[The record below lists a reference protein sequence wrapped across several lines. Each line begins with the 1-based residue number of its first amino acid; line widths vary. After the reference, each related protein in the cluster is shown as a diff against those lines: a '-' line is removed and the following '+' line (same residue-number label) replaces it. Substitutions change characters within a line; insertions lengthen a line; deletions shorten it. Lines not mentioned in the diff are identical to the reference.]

1 MSFALLRTLGPYL
14 RRYHRRYVLGFSV
27 LVLNIA
33 VFSSIPWIL
42 KLAIDGLSRGISVAG
57 LAELAALLV
66 VAVLARGLFTYWQR
80 LILITTSRDLEYDL
94 RNDLLWHLEKLS
106 QSFFQR
112 FRTGDLMARSTNDL
126 SAVRNML
133 GPGIMYSANAIV
145 QFIFVVAILLYLDAR
160 LTLIA
165 FLPAPI
171 IIFSVQWFGKR
182 IHDRFE
188 RIQAMFSSLATRV
201 EENLTGLRVVRAFAR
216 EEEESAAFEA
226 LNRDYI
232 HRNLRL
238 VLLSGAFTPLLQAL
252 LGVAFVLVLW
262 FGGRAVLAHQ
272 ITLGGFVAFN
282 AYMVQMAFPMI
293 ALGWVINLVQ
303 RGSASLERLQQIFR
317 SQPDIADGPGT
328 DRGIHAVEG
337 RIAFHDLTFAYPPA
351 TPAGAAAPVLQG
363 IDLEI
368 ASGQTV
374 AFVGRTGAGK
384 STLMSLLPR
393 FYDATRGMVE
403 VDGAPIAAI
412 PVALLRRSIGYVPQ
426 ESFLFS
432 DTLRANIAFGMPE
445 ASEEQIIAAADAA
458 GLSADVAGFP
468 QGYDTLV
475 GERGLTLSGGQ
486 KQRTAIARALLRDPR
501 ILILDDSLSS
511 VDTLTEERILEQL
524 AAFARGRT
532 TLIVSHRIS
541 TIRNADWIVVLE
553 GGAIAEQGTH
563 ADLIGRGGAYAELY
577 EQQLLQE
584 ELAAV

>member
-14 RRYHRRYVLGFSV
+14 RRYRRRYVLGFSI
-27 LVLNIA
+27 LVLNVA
-33 VFSSIPWIL
+33 VFSSIPYIL
-42 KLAIDGLSRGISVAG
+42 KLAIDGLSQGITVRS
-57 LAELAALLV
+57 LAELAGLLV
-66 VAVLARGLFTYWQR
+66 LAVLARGLFTYWQR

-94 RNDLLWHLEKLS
+94 RNDLLWHIEKLS

-145 QFIFVVAILLYLDAR
+145 QFIVVLAILLNLDAR

-165 FLPAPI
+165 FLPAPVI
-171 IIFSVQWFGKR
+171 ILSVQWFGKR

-188 RIQAMFSSLATRV
+188 KIQAMFSSLATRV
-201 EENLTGLRVVRAFAR
+201 EENLTGLRVVRAFTR
-216 EEEESAAFEA
+216 EPEEAAAFDR
-226 LNRDYI
+226 LNQDYI
-232 HRNLRL
+232 QRNLRL
-238 VLLSGAFTPLLQAL
+238 VRLSGTFTPLLQTL

-262 FGGRAVLAHQ
+262 FGGRAVLARQ

-282 AYMVQMAFPMI
+282 AYMVQMSFPMI

-303 RGSASLERLQQIFR
+303 RGTASLERLQQIFR
-317 SQPDIADGPGT
+317 SQPDIADGART
-328 DRGIHAVEG
+328 DRSITSVSGQISFRH
-337 RIAFHDLTFAYPPA
+337 LSFAYP
-351 TPAGAAAPVLQG
+351 AGDDSAGPTILR
-363 IDLEI
+363 DLDFDI
-368 ASGQTV
+368 PSGKTV

-384 STLMSLLPR
+384 STLMALLPR
-393 FYDATRGMVE
+393 FYDVPEGMLL
-403 VDGAPIAAI
+403 VDGHPAPRI
-412 PVALLRRSIGYVPQ
+412 PVELLRRSIGYVPQ

-432 DTLRANIAFGMPE
+432 DTLRANIAFGVPD
-445 ASEEQIIAAADAA
+445 ASEEQIVAAADAA
-458 GLSADVAGFP
+458 GLGADVAAFP
-468 QGYDTLV
+468 QGYDTMI

-486 KQRTAIARALLRDPR
+486 KQRTALARALLRDPR

-511 VDTLTEERILEQL
+511 VDTLTEERILEGL
-524 AAFARGRT
+524 SAFAHGRT

-541 TIRNADWIVVLE
+541 TIRNADWIVVLQA
-553 GGAIAEQGTH
+553 GGIAEQGTH
-563 ADLIGRGGAYAELY
+563 TELIGEGGLYAELY

>member
-14 RRYHRRYVLGFSV
+14 RQYRRRYVLGFSV
-27 LVLNIA
+27 LVLNVL
-33 VFSSIPWIL
+33 VFSSIPYIL
-42 KLAIDGLSRGISVAG
+42 KLAIDGLHRKFPPRG
-57 LAELAALLV
+57 LLELAVLLV
-66 VAVLARGLFTYWQR
+66 VAVLARGLLTYWQR
-80 LILITTSRDLEYDL
+80 LILIITSRDLEYDL

-106 QSFFQR
+106 QSFFHR

-145 QFIFVVAILLYLDAR
+145 QFIVVVAILLRMDAR

-165 FLPAPI
+165 FLPAPVI
-171 IIFSVQWFGKR
+171 IISVQWFGKR

-188 RIQAMFSSLATRV
+188 KIQAMFSSLATRV

-216 EEEESAAFEA
+216 EKEESAAFEV

-317 SQPDIADGPGT
+317 SQPEIADGPAT
-328 DRGIHAVEG
+328 NPAIRAVEG
-337 RIAFHDLTFAYPPA
+337 RIQFRGLRFAYPG
-351 TPAGAAAPVLQG
+351 TPAAAAAPEPAAHEPVLRG
-363 IDLEI
+363 IDLAI
-368 ASGQTV
+368 APGQTV

-393 FYDATRGMVE
+393 FYDAAPGMVE
-403 VDGAPIAAI
+403 VDGQPIAAI

-426 ESFLFS
+426 ETFLFS
-432 DTLRANIAFGMPE
+432 DTLRANIAFGSPD
-445 ASEEQIIAAADAA
+445 ASDEQIEAATDAA

-468 QGYDTLV
+468 QGYDTRV

-486 KQRTAIARALLRDPR
+486 KQRTALARALLRDPR
-501 ILILDDSLSS
+501 ILILDDSL
-511 VDTLTEERILEQL
+511 
-524 AAFARGRT
+524 
-532 TLIVSHRIS
+532 
-541 TIRNADWIVVLE
+541 
-553 GGAIAEQGTH
+553 
-563 ADLIGRGGAYAELY
+563 
-577 EQQLLQE
+577 
-584 ELAAV
+584 

>member
-1 MSFALLRTLGPYL
+1 LGPYL
-14 RRYHRRYVLGFSV
+14 RRYRHRYALGFSV
-27 LVLNIA
+27 LVLNVA
-33 VFSSIPWIL
+33 VFSSIPYIL
-42 KLAIDGLSRGISVAG
+42 KLAIDGLSHSHGISIRG
-57 LAELAALLV
+57 LAELALLLV

-133 GPGIMYSANAIV
+133 GPGIMYSVNAIV
-145 QFIFVVAILLYLDAR
+145 QFIVVLAILLNLDAR

-165 FLPAPI
+165 FLPAPAI
-171 IIFSVQWFGKR
+171 IVCVQWFGKR

-188 RIQAMFSSLATRV
+188 KIQAMFSSLATRV

-216 EEEESAAFEA
+216 EPEESAAFER
-226 LNRDYI
+226 LNQDYI
-232 HRNLRL
+232 RRNLRL

-282 AYMVQMAFPMI
+282 AYMVQMSFPMI

-317 SQPDIADGPGT
+317 SQPDIADGPRT
-328 DRGIHAVEG
+328 DF
-337 RIAFHDLTFAYPPA
+337 RIQAISGQISFRRLTFAYPPNGDA
-351 TPAGAAAPVLQG
+351 PAAPVLRG
-363 IDLEI
+363 IDLDI
-368 ASGQTV
+368 GAGRTI

-393 FYDATRGMVE
+393 FYDVPDGMLL
-403 VDGAPIAAI
+403 VDGHPLAEI
-412 PVALLRRSIGYVPQ
+412 PVARLRRAIGYVPQ
-426 ESFLFS
+426 ESLLFS
-432 DTLRANIAFGMPE
+432 DTLRANIAFGVPD

-458 GLSADVAGFP
+458 GLGGDVADFP
-468 QGYDTLV
+468 EGYDTRI
-475 GERGLTLSGGQ
+475 GERGMTLSGGQ
-486 KQRTAIARALLRDPR
+486 KQRTALARALLRDPR

-511 VDTLTEERILEQL
+511 VDTLTEERILEGL
-524 AAFARGRT
+524 SAFAQGRT

-541 TIRNADWIVVLE
+541 TIRNADWIVVVQA
-553 GGAIAEQGTH
+553 GTIAEQGTH
-563 ADLIGRGGAYAELY
+563 TELIGRGGLYAELY